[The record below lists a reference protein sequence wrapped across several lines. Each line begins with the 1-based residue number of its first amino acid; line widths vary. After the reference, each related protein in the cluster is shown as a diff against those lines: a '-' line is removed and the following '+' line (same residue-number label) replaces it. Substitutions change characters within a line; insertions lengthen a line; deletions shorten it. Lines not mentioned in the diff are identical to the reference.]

1 MRIKFLKIEHSFFIG
16 KGVLD
21 MAKFTDAE
29 KKQIAE
35 IVKRTSD
42 KYGLPTKKKGSKKK

>member
-1 MRIKFLKIEHSFFIG
+1 MGG
-16 KGVLD
+16 KGGERMCVN
-21 MAKFTDAE
+21 MAKFTDAD

-42 KYGLPTKKKGSKKK
+42 KYGLPTTKKGSKKK